1 MVRLHFLLQV
11 AADDA
16 AVGVVGVVQVQVQL
30 QLHFI

>member
-11 AADDA
+11 AADGA
-16 AVGVVGVVQVQVQL
+16 AVGVAVVQVQVQL